1 MFEWLAANL
10 ATIVV
15 SLIVLAIVSLVVWKM
30 VRDKK
35 RGKGGCSCGG
45 SCSTCGACGTCHG
58 SRPVKSK

>member
-45 SCSTCGACGTCHG
+45 GCSTCGACGACHG

>member
-35 RGKGGCSCGG
+35 HGKGGCSCGG
-45 SCSTCGACGTCHG
+45 SCSTCGACGACHG